1 LPFGLLK
8 DLSQLATWGTWLT
21 VPFSLLISWV
31 FYTMEQI
38 GEYSENPFDNA
49 VNDIP
54 LSTICRNIE
63 IDIMELLG
71 ETKLPE
77 KIVPID
83 DVLL

>member
-1 LPFGLLK
+1 
-8 DLSQLATWGTWLT
+8 
-21 VPFSLLISWV
+21 
-31 FYTMEQI
+31 MEQI

-77 KIVPID
+77 KIVPMD